1 MTSHTAPA
9 STAQSIWRLPSFSLR
24 FWPVLQRNL
33 LVWRKLF
40 WPSLLGNT
48 ADPLISLVA
57 FGYGLGALVGT
68 VQWQA
73 GAGAQAVA
81 MPYLVFIASGYMCT
95 SAMNAASFEILYS
108 GYSRMAVQKT
118 WDGIMNAPITLDDV
132 VFAELLWATFKA
144 LFTSLAM
151 LCVMSALGI
160 VKHPHVFLALPIVA
174 LVAFCFSAMGLI
186 FTALAKGYDFFTYY
200 FTLFLTPMMFTSGVF
215 FPRDQLPPWMQTLT
229 DFLPLAAAVEL
240 VRPLFMGQWPV
251 TPGRHLAV
259 LLVFGALALWVG
271 LALVRKRFKA

>member
-1 MTSHTAPA
+1 MSTHATPLAKAP
-9 STAQSIWRLPSFSLR
+9 SIWRLPRLSLR

-73 GAGAQAVA
+73 GAGAPSVA

-132 VFAELLWATFKA
+132 VLSELLWATFKA

-151 LCVMSALGI
+151 LCVMTALGI
-160 VKHPHVFLALPIVA
+160 VQHPHVLLALPIVA
-174 LVAFCFSAMGLI
+174 LVAFCFAAMGLI

-215 FPRDQLPPWMQTLT
+215 FPRDQLPPWMQAIT
-229 DFLPLAAAVEL
+229 DWLPLAAAVEL
-240 VRPLFMGQWPV
+240 VRPLFMGQWPA
-251 TPGRHLAV
+251 TPGRYLAV
-259 LLVFGALALWVG
+259 ILVFALLALWLG
-271 LALVRKRFKA
+271 LGLVRKRFKA

>member
-1 MTSHTAPA
+1 MTFSIAPVSHAL
-9 STAQSIWRLPSFSLR
+9 SIWRLPSLSLR

-240 VRPLFMGQWPV
+240 VRPLFMGQWPIS
-251 TPGRHLAV
+251 PGRHLAV

>member
-1 MTSHTAPA
+1 MMHQTPSFQAP
-9 STAQSIWRLPSFSLR
+9 SIWRRPAPSWR
-24 FWPVLQRNL
+24 FWPVLQRNF

-57 FGYGLGALVGT
+57 FGYGLGALVGV
-68 VQWQA
+68 VQWQS
-73 GAGAQAVA
+73 GASAQALA
-81 MPYLVFIASGYMCT
+81 MPYLVFIASGYLCT

-132 VFAELLWATFKA
+132 VLAELLWATFKA

-151 LCVMSALGI
+151 LGVMTALGVI
-160 VKHPHVFLALPIVA
+160 GHFHVLLALPIVA
-174 LVAFCFSAMGLI
+174 CVAFCFAAMGLI

-200 FTLFLTPMMFTSGVF
+200 FTLFLTPMMFTSGIF
-215 FPRDQLPPWMQTLT
+215 FPRDQLPLWMQTLT
-229 DFLPLAAAVEL
+229 SCLPLTAAVEL
-240 VRPLFMGQWPV
+240 VRPLFVGQWPHA
-251 TPGRHLAV
+251 PMRHLAIIA
-259 LLVFGALALWVG
+259 GCAAAALWIG

>member
-1 MTSHTAPA
+1 MTANATALTRAP
-9 STAQSIWRLPSFSLR
+9 SIWRLPRLSTR
-24 FWPVLQRNL
+24 FWPVFQRNL

-132 VFAELLWATFKA
+132 VLSELLWATFKA

-160 VKHPHVFLALPIVA
+160 VKHPHVLLALPIVA
-174 LVAFCFSAMGLI
+174 LVAFCFAAMGLI

-215 FPRDQLPPWMQTLT
+215 FPRDQLPPWMQAVTEL
-229 DFLPLAAAVEL
+229 LPLAAAVEL
-240 VRPLFMGQWPV
+240 VRPLFMGQWPT
-251 TPGRHLAV
+251 TPARHLAV
-259 LLVFGALALWVG
+259 IVVFALLALWLS
-271 LALVRKRFKA
+271 LALVRRRFKA

>member
-1 MTSHTAPA
+1 MTSLTAPVSNA
-9 STAQSIWRLPSFSLR
+9 LSIWRLPSFSLR

-160 VKHPHVFLALPIVA
+160 VKHPHVLLALPIVA